1 MNRVLVNIYF
11 PAVCRAFDV
20 YLPREA
26 EISQI
31 TDMLK
36 PICGELT
43 DNMFIPAEDTVLC
56 DRKTGNILDVN
67 ATPNELC
74 LINGSELMFI

>member
-11 PAVCRAFDV
+11 PAVCRSFDV
-20 YLPREA
+20 YLPRKT

-43 DNMFIPAEDTVLC
+43 DNMFIPTEDTVLC

-67 ATPNELC
+67 ATPDELC